1 MINRF
6 PIFLVMERLEQNLKE
21 QQKVLS
27 ILLINKNRIT
37 YDFLSAIYDL
47 FMDTL
52 GLSYTLIGMIDENI
66 DKYTK
71 EHVFL
76 ISSEALS
83 MFNLSIPYLEASI
96 PFFIEDTYID
106 NISVQDFVGSLT
118 NYIEKAIL
126 EENFSRDFI
135 LDSLDKL
142 LRHLMYFQYVN
153 EKIPRYL

>member
-1 MINRF
+1 MISRF
-6 PIFLVMERLEQNLKE
+6 PIFLIMERLEQNLKE
-21 QQKVLS
+21 QQKALS
-27 ILLINKNRIT
+27 IMLMNKNKIT
-37 YDFLSAIYDL
+37 HDFLNAVYGL

-52 GLSYTLIGMIDENI
+52 GLSYTLLGMIDENM

-71 EHVFL
+71 EHIFL

-83 MFNLSIPYLEASI
+83 MFNLSIPYLEASV

-106 NISVQDFVGSLT
+106 NISVQEFVGSLAS
-118 NYIEKAIL
+118 YLEKAIL
-126 EENFSRDFI
+126 EESFSRDFV
-135 LDSLDKL
+135 LDSLDRL